1 MALRKPPSSWYSP
14 SICAH
19 WSSSST
25 LTFCVPKTQSSPCP
39 ATVPALVLPSLKSG
53 ALPLPL
59 SFQEA
64 PPPMCSSITS
74 WVGVVPTPRELPSLV
89 LKLSASLALNLPSR
103 LTNSVLAFAPGRE
116 IMS

>member
-1 MALRKPPSSWYSP
+1 MNRKEPDAAIS
-14 SICAH
+14 ADR
-19 WSSSST
+19 
-25 LTFCVPKTQSSPCP
+25 
-39 ATVPALVLPSLKSG
+39 
-53 ALPLPL
+53 
-59 SFQEA
+59 
-64 PPPMCSSITS
+64 PPMCSSITS